1 MAKHIPGAFRRV
13 LALATSVLLIAAQL
27 VLPVAALAQD
37 ISMLPTVTLQ
47 WTAPADG
54 SVQSTTVM
62 ASLYGEQV
70 VYWATVPEEA
80 LQTGV
85 TIAAITGGGGPLGGD
100 LCARRRHARERQ
112 FHGGGRHSGRQYRG
126 MAQRRI

>member
-62 ASLYGEQV
+62 ASLYGEPR
-70 VYWATVPEEA
+70 WS
-80 LQTGV
+80 
-85 TIAAITGGGGPLGGD
+85 IGPL
-100 LCARRRHARERQ
+100 CQKRR
-112 FHGGGRHSGRQYRG
+112 YRP
-126 MAQRRI
+126 A

>member
-85 TIAAITGGGGPLGGD
+85 TIAAITGAEDPVAAWRRCVNEFMGG
-100 LCARRRHARERQ
+100 ARA
-112 FHGGGRHSGRQYRG
+112 
-126 MAQRRI
+126 

>member
-1 MAKHIPGAFRRV
+1 MAKQIPGAIRRM
-13 LALATSVLLIAAQL
+13 LALVTSVLLIAAQL

-47 WTAPADG
+47 WKAVADG
-54 SVQSTTVM
+54 SVQSTTVT
-62 ASLYGEQV
+62 ATLYGDQV

-85 TIAAITGGGGPLGGD
+85 TIGGIAG
-100 LCARRRHARERQ
+100 RRTPRW
-112 FHGGGRHSGRQYRG
+112 
-126 MAQRRI
+126 

>member
-62 ASLYGEQV
+62 ASFYGEQV

-80 LQTGV
+80 LQNGV
-85 TIAAITGGGGPLGGD
+85 IIAGITGMEDPSMVTYAPAAGTP
-100 LCARRRHARERQ
+100 RQ

>member
-1 MAKHIPGAFRRV
+1 MAKHIPGAFRRM
-13 LALATSVLLIAAQL
+13 LALVTSVLLIAAQL

-62 ASLYGEQV
+62 ANTPR
-70 VYWATVPEEA
+70 VYFTP
-80 LQTGV
+80 
-85 TIAAITGGGGPLGGD
+85 AASEPVMV
-100 LCARRRHARERQ
+100 AK
-112 FHGGGRHSGRQYRG
+112 
-126 MAQRRI
+126 

>member
-80 LQTGV
+80 LQNGV
-85 TIAAITGGGGPLGGD
+85 TIAGITGMED

>member
-85 TIAAITGGGGPLGGD
+85 TIAAITGAEDPSVVTY
-100 LCARRRHARERQ
+100 APRRRHARERQ

-126 MAQRRI
+126 MAQWCI